1 MVLFVV
7 RDFQNGS
14 KFRALRNVSIDFL
27 LFYKNNRMLNTD
39 IMQLNIRGLYSK
51 IDKLKALLNECT
63 LGKKIDVILLCETWQ
78 SKSSPLP
85 KLDGYSYIYKHR
97 QHKLGGGVGMFVSDR
112 LKYKERSDLYMNE
125 CNFKFCLIEVKL
137 KHENVLLCS
146 GYRAPNTNPNE
157 FLVDY
162 EKLLNKVNVGCNKI
176 IIGIDHNLDLLKH
189 RSHAPTKKFVELF
202 ESFQQIPSI
211 TRPTR
216 ITKSSATLIDNIFV
230 PTTLSLMLN
239 SYLLVDDMSDH
250 LPIVTILQ
258 DVELCTKSKTVIKTR
273 DLHPKN
279 VEKIKCRLSSVNWD
293 EYLMMQTV
301 IPENV
306 NVITENVK
314 EAFDKC
320 HDKLLDIIN
329 TYSPIRK
336 REISERNYRREPWL
350 TPSILK
356 SCRKQNKLYMM
367 SIKGGA
373 TTADV
378 TKYREYRNVL
388 NRIKRREKVSY
399 YRDLCKKLMNN
410 TKKLWE
416 IVNHTVGKTNDKTCI
431 LDKLRVGN
439 MTTENPV
446 QISNELATYFANV
459 GPKYANAI

>member
-1 MVLFVV
+1 MCLTPRTFVDNLDHNESFAPYDV
-7 RDFQNGS
+7 DYDSCDYVDVGE
-14 KFRALRNVSIDFL
+14 SISISSGDL
-27 LFYKNNRMLNTD
+27 A
-39 IMQLNIRGLYSK
+39 IMQLNIRGLCSK

-85 KLDGYSYIYKHR
+85 KIDGYSYIHKHR

-125 CNFKFCLIEVKL
+125 CSFEFCLIEVKL

-157 FLVDY
+157 FLADY
-162 EKLLNKVNVGCNKI
+162 EKLLNTVNVGNNKL

-202 ESFQQIPSI
+202 EFFQQIPSI

-230 PTTLSLMLN
+230 PTTLSLVFN

-250 LPIVTILQ
+250 LPIVTILR
-258 DVELCTKSKTVIKTR
+258 DVELCSKSKRVIETR
-273 DLHPKN
+273 DLCPKY
-279 VEKIKCRLSSVNWD
+279 VKKLKCKLSSINWD
-293 EYLMMQTV
+293 EYLMMKTV

-306 NVITENVK
+306 NVITGNVN
-314 EAFDKC
+314 EVFDKC
-320 HDKLLDIIN
+320 HEKLLDIIN
-329 TYSPIRK
+329 KHSPIRK
-336 REISERNYRREPWL
+336 REVSEKKYRREPWV

-356 SCRKQNKLYMM
+356 SCKKQKKLYMT

-388 NRIKRREKVSY
+388 NRIKRREK
-399 YRDLCKKLMNN
+399 
-410 TKKLWE
+410 
-416 IVNHTVGKTNDKTCI
+416 
-431 LDKLRVGN
+431 
-439 MTTENPV
+439 
-446 QISNELATYFANV
+446 IS
-459 GPKYANAI
+459 